1 MSVRDKIWKQ
11 MIKEIDELIKTK
23 KQKFFKILKKNDRS
37 FKNK

>member
-23 KQKFFKILKKNDRS
+23 KRKFFKILKKNDRS
-37 FKNK
+37 FQNK